1 MSEPTLRDLMQ
12 TLAQSFSSP
21 QAAGLNGVIQYK
33 LTGEQGGDWIM
44 TIHDQQCVLEEGLAP
59 KPNLTITAR
68 AQDFM
73 DIVSGKKDGVRAF
86 MQGKLKLSG
95 DMGLAMKLQ
104 PLFMKK

>member
-1 MSEPTLRDLMQ
+1 MLN
-12 TLAQSFSSP
+12 LAQSFGSP
-21 QAAGLNGVIQYK
+21 KAAGLNGVIQFK
-33 LTGEQGGDWIM
+33 LTGEQGGDWVMAIQG
-44 TIHDQQCVLEEGLAP
+44 QQCAVEEGTAP

-86 MQGKLKLSG
+86 MQGKLRLSG

-104 PLFMKK
+104 PLFLHH